1 MQIKISIFDTVKLN
15 PRVIIITHKFLRL
28 KNYHQMRLFLLLCTT
43 LVLSNFSFSQ
53 KKVTLL
59 PEDANAKY
67 FEIPRE
73 SLYVHLNKST
83 YVLGENIWFKGYA
96 YDRKNRLPSLRTK
109 NFNVALFDKDGKELH
124 SSLHL
129 GENGKTSGTIK
140 IDSTWSSGNYYL
152 RISTNW
158 MNNFIEDDS
167 YTQKIKIINQK
178 IAKEDIT
185 QEITYDFQ
193 LLPEGGHIVSGTDNT
208 VGFKLINNRGYG
220 VSFDEAYIVDQQNT
234 KIISFKSNAFGMGKF
249 TIQPDPEKNYEAIV
263 KLKNG
268 KEVRTTFPSIAPK
281 GIAMSI
287 NNLFD
292 DSIVIELN
300 TNPNTSKDIEQKEY
314 YLLIRQNGESRK
326 VAVSFLPNQYKKPI
340 HIGRKELFEG
350 INSITLF
357 EEEVPVLERLLFNSI
372 QTINTNEVLIT
383 STGTEKDSL
392 SFTIA
397 VDKKKEIQYDMSISV
412 LPEYTKAY
420 EHDDNIISAL
430 MLKNHLKG
438 FVENPKYYFTNVDRE
453 KSYDLDLLLITQGW
467 SKYSW
472 HNIYANQ
479 PKVHYNFNHGITV
492 KGKLQN
498 TRSQDI
504 NKIYLFPTKHNA
516 SKIID
521 LDSTRNSF
529 VITDFYPEKNE
540 TIKLSAMKS
549 NGRFAKTGVYLQV
562 QPNRF
567 KKPLSLDTFNTQ
579 VDHRITNFDPIEIV
593 GSLYS
598 TNVEELEKVILKGSN
613 KKEEFHD
620 AFISDN
626 VKRNSRKITK
636 QDTQNFPNILDYIV
650 ANGYRVRYGDGVFSP
665 LIKIVGVN
673 TVYIDDV
680 RISDQDLLFNL
691 RTEDIDRILID
702 RRGWITGLSG
712 NGTFFIYTRKTPLEG
727 YTSGSKVKATVSE
740 HKIKEGFEPKKE
752 FYNPEYSSFS
762 DPLFVN
768 YGTIHWQ
775 PEITFNKKGKGT
787 FKIPDTS
794 IENIK
799 FFIEGMGSDGSFIS
813 KTHTIRNVNAN

>member
-1 MQIKISIFDTVKLN
+1 
-15 PRVIIITHKFLRL
+15 
-28 KNYHQMRLFLLLCTT
+28 MRLFLLLWTT
-43 LVLSNFSFSQ
+43 LLLSNFAFSQ
-53 KKVTLL
+53 KTPSEL

-83 YVLGENIWFKGYA
+83 YVLGDQIWFKGYA

-109 NFNVALFDKDGKELH
+109 NFNIELFNKEGKEVY

-129 GENGKTSGTIK
+129 GEDGKTSGTIK

-178 IAKEDIT
+178 IVKQDIT
-185 QEITYDFQ
+185 QEIAYDFK

-208 VGFKLINNRGYG
+208 IGFKLINDRGYG

-234 KIISFKSNAFGMGKF
+234 KIISFRSNAFGMGKF
-249 TIQPDPEKNYEAIV
+249 TIHPDPEKKYEAIV

-281 GIAMSI
+281 GISMSI

-326 VAVSFLPNQYKKPI
+326 VAVSFLSNQYKKTI

-350 INSITLF
+350 VNIITLF
-357 EEEVPVLERLLFNSI
+357 KDKTPVLERLLFNSI
-372 QTINTNEVLIT
+372 TKINTNEVLIT
-383 STGTEKDSL
+383 SSKAEKDSL

-397 VDKKKEIQYDMSISV
+397 IDKKKEIQYDMSISV

-472 HNIYANQ
+472 HNIFTYQ
-479 PKVHYNFNHGITV
+479 PKIRYDFNYGITV

-498 TRSQDI
+498 TRDHDI
-504 NKIYLFPTKHNA
+504 DKIYLFPTKHSA

-540 TIKLSAMKS
+540 IVKLSAIKS

-567 KKPLSLDTFNTQ
+567 KKSFSATIPSKIDVNNIVLDDVDIPDYFFNSEIQKLDKVEISAVKKQENLSNIFIPDY
-579 VDHRITNFDPIEIV
+579 VKKRSKEITEQDARSYP
-593 GSLYS
+593 
-598 TNVEELEKVILKGSN
+598 NV
-613 KKEEFHD
+613 
-620 AFISDN
+620 
-626 VKRNSRKITK
+626 
-636 QDTQNFPNILDYIV
+636 LDYISTK
-650 ANGYRVRYGDGVFSP
+650 GFRVRYGSSENGNAVSTTPQGEVTIISTRLVSALGSNSPQVFLDGVLLSNYD
-665 LIKIVGVN
+665 I
-673 TVYIDDV
+673 
-680 RISDQDLLFNL
+680 LFNF
-691 RTEDIDRILID
+691 RTEEVERIFIDRT
-702 RRGWITGLSG
+702 GSITGLRG
-712 NGTFFIYTRKTPLEG
+712 AGTIEIYTRKIPLGG
-727 YTSGSKVKATVSE
+727 YKTGSKVRSTVSK
-740 HKIKEGFEPKKE
+740 HKIKDGFEPKKE

-762 DPLFVN
+762 DPLFID

-775 PEITFNKKGKGT
+775 PEITFNKKGKST

-794 IENIK
+794 LKNIK
-799 FFIEGMGSDGSFIS
+799 FFIEGIGSDGSLVS
-813 KTHTIRNVNAN
+813 KVYTVRNVNAN